1 MKKLPILE
9 VLCTAAVVGCAAI
22 WFTTG
27 TNVLR
32 PFAFWSLILVALL
45 ANRIKF
51 RFMGWVQ
58 LSVVLAIVF
67 TNTISW
73 RSGNQSGLQYA
84 ALMIIFLG
92 GVTWMHLA
100 LLAEED
106 EDDENEEFEQ
116 NIRQVS
122 PEAAPS
128 ASPDEP
134 SM

>member
-9 VLCTAAVVGCAAI
+9 VLCTAAVVACAAV
-22 WFTTG
+22 WFKTG

-45 ANRIKF
+45 ANRIRF

-58 LSVVLAIVF
+58 VAVVLAVVY

-73 RSGNQSGLQYA
+73 LSGNQSGLQYA
-84 ALMIIFLG
+84 ALMILFLG
-92 GVTWMHLA
+92 GVAWMYLA

-106 EDDENEEFEQ
+106 EDEENEEFEHQ
-116 NIRQVS
+116 SGR
-122 PEAAPS
+122 
-128 ASPDEP
+128 
-134 SM
+134 